1 METVKVI
8 GAGLA
13 GVESAYYLANHGVK
27 VILCDIKPKA
37 KTPAHHD
44 DNFAELVCSN
54 SLKSNDYLGNA
65 CGLLKEE
72 MRLLGSLTISV
83 ADQTKVPAGNAL
95 AVNREEFAS
104 IITKKILSH
113 ENIEFVSGEVTE
125 INPNEYTII
134 ATGPLTTPS
143 LAKTVANLT
152 GEDGLFFFDAAS
164 PIVSV
169 ESIDF
174 DYAFY
179 GDRYGKGGGDH
190 INCPMDKETYEKLVY
205 ELIHAEKAPQKD
217 FENSAVFEGCM
228 PVEVMAERGI
238 DTLRFGTLKP
248 VGLYDPRTD
257 KRGYAT
263 VQLRREDKEGKMFNL
278 IGFQTN
284 LKFGEQKR
292 VFSLIPALK
301 NAEFLRYGV
310 MHRNT
315 YINSPKALNADF
327 SLKSNNKIFF
337 AGQITGVEGY
347 VESAGSGLLAGIN
360 MLRLLKG
367 KPSLT
372 LDRKTVLGSLSNF
385 IAQPNEDFQPM
396 NANYGIVDILPA
408 IIKDKALKKQ
418 LIAERSL
425 KIIKEIKESLD

>member
-1 METVKVI
+1 MKIVKVI

-13 GVESAYYLANHGVK
+13 GVECAYYLANHGVK
-27 VILCDIKPKA
+27 VVLCDIKPDQ
-37 KTPAHHD
+37 KTPAHHSSG
-44 DNFAELVCSN
+44 FAELVCSN
-54 SLKSNDYLGNA
+54 SLKSNDYLANA
-65 CGLLKEE
+65 CGLLKQE
-72 MRLLGSLTISV
+72 MRLLGSLTIAV
-83 ADQTKVPAGNAL
+83 ADQTRVPAGNAL
-95 AVNREEFAS
+95 AVNREDFSS
-104 IITKKILSH
+104 IITKNILEH

-125 INPNEYTII
+125 ISEDEITVI
-134 ATGPLTTPS
+134 ATGPLTTS
-143 LAKTVANLT
+143 ALSKAIARIT
-152 GEDGLFFFDAAS
+152 GDDGLFFFDAAS

-169 ESIDF
+169 DSIDF

-263 VQLRREDKEGKMFNL
+263 LQLRREDSEGKMFNL

-292 VFSLIPALK
+292 VFSIIPALK

-310 MHRNT
+310 MHKNT
-315 YINSPKALNADF
+315 FINAPKILNADF
-327 SLKSNNKIFF
+327 SVKGKKGIYF

-347 VESAGSGLLAGIN
+347 VESAASGLLVGIN
-360 MLRLLKG
+360 VKRLIDG
-367 KPSLT
+367 KPPVK
-372 LDRKTVLGSLSNF
+372 LDKKTVLGSLAIF
-385 IAQPNEDFQPM
+385 IATPNENFQPM
-396 NANYGIVDILPA
+396 NANYGIMEILPQVTR
-408 IIKDKALKKQ
+408 DKAVKKQ

-425 KIIKEIKESLD
+425 KIITEIKENLD